1 MKKLTKTPRRTHKE
15 TGKEPTNQSA
25 IGHIQQRMLRKK

>member
-1 MKKLTKTPRRTHKE
+1 MNKLTKTPRRTHKE

-25 IGHIQQRMLRKK
+25 IGRIQQRILRKK